1 METRVKE
8 KSDNDARRKVG
19 KQYGF
24 KQSSWCNWLIKDG
37 YFFYIVHG
45 TFTKEADLYVKP
57 CYYDDI
63 LWNMVPEANATQNPQ
78 SYRAIGSFAAPDF
91 LVSKNTVPLEEDADF
106 TEKNCISVW
115 KEVFGKVL
123 LQIEEFLSKNPNV
136 EKFTFINNDSIGK
149 LNDETLVYMLQLIYH
164 KQYQEAED
172 YAEKLLEH
180 GVKGDCCWID
190 ENDNYKYINE
200 YIIDYVQKN
209 NKNNNM

>member
-8 KSDNDARRKVG
+8 KLDNDARRKVG

-24 KQSSWCNWLIKDG
+24 KQSSWCNWLIKDD

-45 TFTKEADLYVKP
+45 TFTKDADLYVKP

-63 LWNMVPEANATQNPQ
+63 LWNVVPEADAAQNPQ
-78 SYRAIGSFAAPDF
+78 SYRAIGSFTAPDF

-115 KEVFGKVL
+115 KEIFSKVHS
-123 LQIEEFLSKNPNV
+123 QIEEFLSKNPDV
-136 EKFTFINNDSIGK
+136 EEFTFINNDSIGR

-172 YAEKLLEH
+172 YAKKLLEH
-180 GVKGDCCWID
+180 EVKGCYCWVD
-190 ENDNYKYINE
+190 KNDNYKYINE
-200 YIIDYVQKN
+200 YIIDYCRAQNMKN
-209 NKNNNM
+209 